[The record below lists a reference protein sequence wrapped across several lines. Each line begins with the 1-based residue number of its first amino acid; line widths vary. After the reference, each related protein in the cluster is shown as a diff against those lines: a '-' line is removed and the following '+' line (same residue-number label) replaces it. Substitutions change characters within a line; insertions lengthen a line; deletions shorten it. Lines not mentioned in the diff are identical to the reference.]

1 MKIKILF
8 IFFLALSGLSLA
20 QTEYP
25 LVSISDIQKVPDS
38 LAGTDPAS
46 LLNGDTVRVRG
57 VVMVSPLIDADTARR
72 VIISAGGRWVTY
84 IQDPDHP
91 EWGGINV
98 LQDDTSSSSKV
109 YNTFFDLVGTA
120 QVIELTGVVTEYN
133 TTTEMLLLLGNDP
146 PAVQIVEELPK
157 RPDPVEL
164 SLSDLFTAEGQY
176 NFDMEKYEGAYVIF
190 RNVIVSDR
198 NASGTTQFKIND
210 GNGHYAFIYA
220 QSRYFKTGTYGE
232 VGWTPPN
239 DGTYLSFVRG
249 IVTTRTDGYYIV
261 PLYPG
266 DVGDQL
272 VSPPTIASI
281 KRDAATVGY
290 NQAVN
295 VSAKI
300 TDFDGTVSKAF
311 IHYSVNGG
319 VRDSVEMTSAD
330 SIFTGTIPGVADS
343 ATVDYY
349 ITATDNGGSTSI
361 NPSDTTKQNYY
372 YFVLNRPLTIKDIQ
386 FNPKGGSYTAYYGYP
401 VTVSGV
407 VTADTAGSWFRT
419 GTTADRVII
428 QDGEGPWSGVW
439 LSALNTVK
447 DIYSL
452 KKGDNVTVTGV
463 MTEDYDVTKID
474 SISSF
479 VVNSS
484 GNAIPAPH
492 VLTTGD
498 IGKKA
503 LSDTT
508 AERWE
513 SVLITYENVRV
524 TDLNADGDAGP
535 VTYNYG
541 EIFVNDGSGDTRVE
555 LQDGNHFYNNVW
567 DGVDTSNVYFT
578 SITDTGS
585 TFQSLT
591 GYLYYSHSYYKLVP
605 RYQSDFVGYS
615 LPTSVEVDNTIPA
628 RFAVSQNYPNPFNP
642 STIISYS
649 LPKEGY
655 VTVKVYNIIGQ
666 EVATLVNAQQSAG
679 TYKVN
684 FDASS
689 LSTGVY
695 FYSVRSGSYNQV
707 KKMMLIK

>member
-1 MKIKILF
+1 MKIKILLL
-8 IFFLALSGLSLA
+8 FFLALSGLSLA
-20 QTEYP
+20 QKEYP
-25 LVSISDIQKVPDS
+25 LVTIQDIQRVPDS

-57 VVMVSPLIDADTARR
+57 VVMVSPFINPDTARR
-72 VIISAGGRWVTY
+72 NIIVAGSRWVTY
-84 IQDPDHP
+84 VQDPNG
-91 EWGGINV
+91 ELWGGINI
-98 LQDDTSSSSKV
+98 LQENVDGESM
-109 YNTFFDLVGTA
+109 NTFFDVVDTA
-120 QVIELTGVVTEYN
+120 QVVEFTGRVVEYN
-133 TTTEMLLLLGNDP
+133 TTTEILLIDKP
-146 PAVQIVEELPK
+146 PIAVQILDNLPK
-157 RPDPVEL
+157 RPEPIQL
-164 SLSDLFTAEGQY
+164 QLSDLFTETGVY
-176 NFDMEKYEGAYVIF
+176 NFDAEKYEGMLVEF
-190 RNVIVSDR
+190 KNVITSDR
-198 NASGTTQFKIND
+198 NPTGSTQFKIND
-210 GNGHYAFIYA
+210 GHGHFAFIYN
-220 QSRYFKTGTYGE
+220 QSRYFKTGTAGE

-239 DGTYLSFVRG
+239 DGSYLSYVRG

-261 PLYPG
+261 PVYPG
-266 DVGDQL
+266 DVGAQL
-272 VSPPTIASI
+272 VAPPTISAI
-281 KRDAATVGY
+281 KRDASTVGY
-290 NQAVN
+290 NQPVK

-300 TDFDGTVSKAF
+300 TDFDGTVAKAYV
-311 IHYSVNGG
+311 HYRVNGG

-372 YFVLNRPLTIKDIQ
+372 YFVLNRPLTIRDIQ

-419 GTTADRVII
+419 GTTANRVII
-428 QDGEGPWSGVW
+428 QDGKGPWTGVW

-447 DIYSL
+447 DVYAL
-452 KKGDNVTVTGV
+452 KTGDNVTVTGV
-463 MTEDYDVTKID
+463 MTEDYDVSKID
-474 SISSF
+474 SISSL
-479 VVNSS
+479 VINSR
-484 GNAIPAPH
+484 GNAIPEPQ

-513 SVLITYENVRV
+513 SVLVTYKNVKV

-541 EIFVNDGSGDTRVE
+541 EIFINDGTGDTRVE
-555 LQDGNHFYNNVW
+555 LQDGNHYYNNVW
-567 DGVDTSNVYFT
+567 EGVDTSNAYFT

-585 TFQSLT
+585 TFESLT

-605 RYQSDFVGYS
+605 RYQSDFIGFGK
-615 LPTSVEVDNTIPA
+615 PTSVEHVNTMPA
-628 RFAVSQNYPNPFNP
+628 SYAISQNYPNPFNP

-649 LPKEGY
+649 IPKEGH
-655 VTVKVYNIIGQ
+655 VVVKVYNIIGQ
-666 EVATLVNAQQSAG
+666 EVATLVNAQQTAG
-679 TYKVN
+679 TYKVS

-695 FYSVRSGSYNQV
+695 FYRISSGSFNQV
-707 KKMMLIK
+707 RKMMLIK